1 MTDPDVTEELR
12 DLVTHYGISAVRASL
27 IEITSAKD
35 TSAPQVNVKSRKRT
49 KPKPTAAKY
58 VQRMELAPQKV
69 PTLTRAAELYDEKR
83 FLPAIADIKE
93 FSRVYDLKLPK
104 SVSRASAIPRVFS
117 FLASMDNDKIEK
129 TLKHG
134 AFRGPAHLAPI
145 ADAIRKYAESRHSLR
160 STTSIVK

>member
-1 MTDPDVTEELR
+1 MTEPDVTEKLR

-27 IEITSAKD
+27 TEIISAKHA
-35 TSAPQVNVKSRKRT
+35 SASKVDVKSRKST
-49 KPKPTAAKY
+49 KPKPTAAKC
-58 VQRMELAPQKV
+58 VERMELAPQKV

-83 FLPAIADIKE
+83 FLPAVADIKE

-117 FLASMDNDKIEK
+117 FLASMDNDRIER
-129 TLKHG
+129 TLKHA

-145 ADAIRKYAESRHSLR
+145 ADAIRNHAESRRSLR
-160 STTSIVK
+160 RTTSFVE